1 MIPPPYLVPTMV
13 RVGHAYVATTASVV
27 SDVTLGVDV
36 NVWYGA
42 VVRGD
47 DAPLSLGDRTNLQD
61 GALMHADTGVRNDV
75 AHDVTVGHG
84 AILHGTKVEAYALIG
99 MGAVL
104 LAASVI
110 GEGAIVAAGCVVP
123 EGFVVPP
130 YSLVVGV
137 PARVVKTLD
146 PVARREDAIVIARDY
161 VQKARDQLAGGRWSS
176 PPRA

>member
-1 MIPPPYLVPTMV
+1 MTPPPYPVPTML
-13 RVGHAYVATTASVV
+13 RVGHAYVASTASVV

-47 DAPLSLGDRTNLQD
+47 DAPLSLGDRTNFQD

-75 AHDVTVGHG
+75 SHDVTVGHG
-84 AILHGTKVEAYALIG
+84 AILHGTKVEAYVLVG
-99 MGAVL
+99 MGSVL
-104 LAASVI
+104 LAGSVI
-110 GEGAIVAAGCVVP
+110 GEGAVVAAGCVVP

-146 PVARREDAIVIARDY
+146 RGPRREEAIIIARDY
-161 VQKARDQLAGGRWSS
+161 VQKARDHLEGRWASG
-176 PPRA
+176 PRC